1 MFYFIKFVFRQ
12 LHTHVIHTLII
23 PGPHL
28 PTIVYALPHTI
39 TLSVCACM
47 HEHVPVQYVCACVVH
62 TCT

>member
-47 HEHVPVQYVCACVVH
+47 HEHVPV
-62 TCT
+62 